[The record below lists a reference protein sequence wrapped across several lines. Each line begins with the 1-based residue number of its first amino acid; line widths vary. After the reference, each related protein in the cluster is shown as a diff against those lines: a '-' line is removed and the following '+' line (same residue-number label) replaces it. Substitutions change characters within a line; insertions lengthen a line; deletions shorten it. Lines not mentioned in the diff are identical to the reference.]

1 MFFNHQNFNK
11 EEYEAI
17 FNMEI
22 QYSYVKKAII
32 INLYNLFEKFLSEKF
47 LEKYELDLTINNKDL
62 DLYGICFINNNKKDS
77 QFKEKIFALFPPLFI
92 GIQNRFYEWNSEY
105 YLYKKEN
112 KDKNKEE
119 YCIGLLPNEKR
130 IKQNE
135 EIVELG
141 TNFMYGHELIFNFT
155 KKEIIVYESN
165 CAMKSNKKKDIIIES
180 KYDKINGY
188 LKIIIIILVILSLFM
203 VLIICRLSK
212 RTSLCN
218 RFFGKKI
225 TNEEINQFFNI
236 NYAIIQ

>member
-1 MFFNHQNFNK
+1 MNKFHLNNDLPLNFKYDIKYSYYIFKINNMFFNHQNFNK

-32 INLYNLFEKFLSEKF
+32 INLYNLFEKFLSEKL

-62 DLYGICFINNNKKDS
+62 DLYGICFINNNKKYS
-77 QFKEKIFALFPPLFI
+77 KFKEKIFALFPPLFI
-92 GIQNRFYEWNSEY
+92 WIQNRFYEWNSEY

-141 TNFMYGHELIFNFT
+141 Q
-155 KKEIIVYESN
+155 
-165 CAMKSNKKKDIIIES
+165 
-180 KYDKINGY
+180 
-188 LKIIIIILVILSLFM
+188 ILCM
-203 VLIICRLSK
+203 
-212 RTSLCN
+212 TMN
-218 RFFGKKI
+218 
-225 TNEEINQFFNI
+225 
-236 NYAIIQ
+236 